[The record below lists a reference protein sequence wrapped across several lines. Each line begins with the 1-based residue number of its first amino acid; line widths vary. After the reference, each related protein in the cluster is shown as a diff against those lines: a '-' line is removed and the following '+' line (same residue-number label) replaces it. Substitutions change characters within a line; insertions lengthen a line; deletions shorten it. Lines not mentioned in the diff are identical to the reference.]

1 MAPAKK
7 KTAKNSPKSQAPA
20 SGAAGTITGP
30 DVDSPTGAAP
40 AAHVAP
46 AAVVSSTGKPRK
58 QALVPAPP
66 IPAMVRPKRNAEK
79 KFYDDIEDERPQ
91 HLIRRNK
98 RAKGSCCFACLLS
111 GWVRCVQVGVSVSV
125 CLLVFVFEHTRDM

>member
-1 MAPAKK
+1 MAPSKK
-7 KTAKNSPKSQAPA
+7 KSAKNSPKSHAAA

-40 AAHVAP
+40 AAR
-46 AAVVSSTGKPRK
+46 AAAASASVSASGKPRK

-66 IPAMVRPKRNAEK
+66 LPAMVRPKRNAEK

-91 HLIRRNK
+91 HLMRRNK
-98 RAKGSCCFACLLS
+98 KAKGSCCFAPCCWVGF
-111 GWVRCVQVGVSVSV
+111 GWVRLG
-125 CLLVFVFEHTRDM
+125 